1 MRRTLIIVLTLI
13 TSVIHFYFFFT
24 GPGLVFTGPDVLFTF
39 FLLNALGYLGLLGL
53 LYLPLGLPANLHRL
67 VRPVF
72 IGYTILTIA
81 LYIIISAQSG
91 IWSVPLA
98 PIAKV
103 DEVILTW
110 QLWVEGKAQMPVTAQ
125 QKSDAML

>member
-1 MRRTLIIVLTLI
+1 MRRILIIILTLI
-13 TSVIHFYFFFT
+13 TAGIHIYFYT
-24 GPGLVFTGPDVLFTF
+24 TDPKGGLLFTM

-53 LYLPLGLPANLHRL
+53 LYLPLRLPDSLHRL

-72 IGYTILTIA
+72 IGYTILTIV
-81 LYIIISAQSG
+81 LYIIISASSG

-103 DEVILTW
+103 DELILVT
-110 QLWVEGKAQMPVTAQ
+110 QLWAEGKAEMPVTTSR
-125 QKSDAML
+125 KSDAML